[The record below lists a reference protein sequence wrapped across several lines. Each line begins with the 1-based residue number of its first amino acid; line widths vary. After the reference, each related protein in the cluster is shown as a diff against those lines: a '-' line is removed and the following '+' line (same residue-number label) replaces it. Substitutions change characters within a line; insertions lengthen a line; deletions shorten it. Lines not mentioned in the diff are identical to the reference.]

1 MTVLLE
7 ILCVYIWPLWPFV
20 FCLSFILSVNQ
31 RFWPDSGHILRHQ
44 YGISVAESQTFL
56 RAREVTA
63 FSQTWF
69 SYVLLQLLPTLSIV
83 LLDNQLLILRQLR
96 CHVHVSEFLYPVEF
110 NGAKKPTLEGSAWSG
125 RLNLS
130 SLSLFSFS
138 ELNKAIFHNS
148 TRTTNSIRL
157 ILASLAK
164 RQQFHTWSF
173 ARITS
178 NEPFALRAE
187 TSPRSSMIPLETKFN
202 TQTTVISHR
211 RRKRFSSSAGHLFR
225 SEFSDY
231 RQNTGFGDKSIVSL
245 HFPRKFRA
253 GQLGLLSINFDLRNV
268 IFQPMVFPFVWGKY
282 KWKFMSDRYKFSFP
296 RPLAASPLARP
307 FSRSSLRSPK

>member
-1 MTVLLE
+1 M
-7 ILCVYIWPLWPFV
+7 
-20 FCLSFILSVNQ
+20 
-31 RFWPDSGHILRHQ
+31 
-44 YGISVAESQTFL
+44 
-56 RAREVTA
+56 
-63 FSQTWF
+63 
-69 SYVLLQLLPTLSIV
+69 
-83 LLDNQLLILRQLR
+83 
-96 CHVHVSEFLYPVEF
+96 EF

-138 ELNKAIFHNS
+138 ELNKAIDTNEYNSWRVLIFHNS

-187 TSPRSSMIPLETKFN
+187 TSPRSSMIPLESKFN

-211 RRKRFSSSAGHLFR
+211 RRKQFSFSAGHLFR

-245 HFPRKFRA
+245 HFPRKFGA